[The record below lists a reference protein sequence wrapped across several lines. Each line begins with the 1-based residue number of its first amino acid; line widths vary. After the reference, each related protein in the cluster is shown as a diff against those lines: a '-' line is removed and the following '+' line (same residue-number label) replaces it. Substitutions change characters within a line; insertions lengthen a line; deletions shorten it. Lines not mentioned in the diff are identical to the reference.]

1 MIVWVFAGGGE
12 SEISGLLPYL
22 RREFPNCKFEL
33 CTPIRNKPG
42 AKPRHEASPQGYTG
56 KSLLEKFKKRL
67 LEKFKFKDSCDLIVI
82 FDDLDYPANQTNDL
96 DFANQKHQI
105 FEVFINQLWKNN
117 PKLKPINH
125 VIGFAK
131 PELESWVIAD
141 WDQTVAK
148 DPEFRDQSNAMRHWL
163 STERKVKFDSPEGFG
178 LDPTFPQTYHKK
190 LSNAVIEASEQQ
202 VGLRYSKQLHTAR
215 FIKQLDSAIAQ
226 QKCPEFRKFF
236 ISLSKF
242 SNQIS

>member
-1 MIVWVFAGGGE
+1 VIVWVFAGGGE

-56 KSLLEKFKKRL
+56 KSLLEKIKERL
-67 LEKFKFKDSCDLIVI
+67 LEKFNFKDSCDLIII
-82 FDDLDYPANQTNDL
+82 FDDLDYPLAEADDL

-105 FEVFINQLWKNN
+105 FEHFISQLWRNY
-117 PKLKPINH
+117 PELKPINH

-141 WDQTVAK
+141 WDRTVAK
-148 DPEFRDQSNAMRHWL
+148 DPEFREKCKAMKYWL
-163 STERKVKFDSPEGFG
+163 SNEHQVKFDSPEEFG
-178 LDPTFPQTYHKK
+178 LNPIFPQSYHKK
-190 LSNAVIEASEQQ
+190 LSDAIIEASEQQ
-202 VGLRYSKQLHTAR
+202 VGSRYSKQLHTAR

-242 SNQIS
+242 YNQI

>member
-42 AKPRHEASPQGYTG
+42 AKPRHKPLPQGYTG
-56 KSLLEKFKKRL
+56 KSLLEKIKERL
-67 LEKFKFKDSCDLIVI
+67 LKKFSFNDSCDLIIV
-82 FDDLDYPANQTNDL
+82 FDDLDYLANQTDDL

-105 FEVFINQLWKNN
+105 FENFISQLWKNY
-117 PKLKPINH
+117 PELKPINH

-141 WDQTVAK
+141 WDQTIAK
-148 DPEFRDQSNAMRHWL
+148 DPEFRDKCNPMKYWL
-163 STERKVKFDSPEGFG
+163 SNERQVKFDSPENFG
-178 LDPTFPQTYHKK
+178 LNPTFPQSYHKK
-190 LSNAVIEASEQQ
+190 LSDAVIEASEQQ
-202 VGLRYSKQLHTAR
+202 LVGSRYSKQQHTAY
-215 FIKQLDSAIAQ
+215 
-226 QKCPEFRKFF
+226 
-236 ISLSKF
+236 
-242 SNQIS
+242 